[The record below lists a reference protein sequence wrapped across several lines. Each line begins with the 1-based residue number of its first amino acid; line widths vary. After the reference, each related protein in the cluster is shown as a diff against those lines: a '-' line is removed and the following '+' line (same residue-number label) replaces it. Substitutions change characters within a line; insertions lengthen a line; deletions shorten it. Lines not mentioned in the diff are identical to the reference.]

1 MTKAILIAATA
12 AMFALPTV
20 AAAQALPAAVI
31 AVVDVQRAS
40 TTCNACRTALTQL
53 ESQVNSLRALQTQLQ
68 TSLQTEQTS
77 IQTAINALSGRP
89 ADAALTARITAF
101 DRRQADAQRQLQ
113 AREQSFQRNRNYL
126 LQQIGQRL
134 DPIFTNVLARRGATV
149 MLDSGNVIRSAPA
162 LDVTADVIAGL
173 NANTAPLGTTAPAQ
187 AQPAAPAGR

>member
-1 MTKAILIAATA
+1 MTKSILIVATA
-12 AMFALPTV
+12 ALFSLPTV
-20 AAAQALPAAVI
+20 AAAQALPAAVV

-53 ESQVNSLRALQTQLQ
+53 EAQVTSLRALQTQLQ

-77 IQTAINALSGRP
+77 IQTAINALSGRQP
-89 ADAALTARITAF
+89 DAALTARITAF
-101 DRRQADAQRQLQ
+101 DGRQADAQRQLQ
-113 AREQSFQRNRNYL
+113 TREQTFQRNRNYI

-134 DPIFTNVLARRGATV
+134 DPIFTTVLARRGATV
-149 MLDSGNVIRSAPA
+149 MLDSGNVLRSAPA

-173 NANTAPLGTTAPAQ
+173 NANATPIGVTAPAQ